1 MKRLLI
7 ASIAFCFMAC
17 QSTDISNENIR
28 SQPDLANTTHARSEV
43 LNTSSQY
50 PRELTASERSYLSQ
64 HFPSL
69 NLNLVKVTAESSS
82 QYNCI
87 AYSMGLTN
95 TWINPEADLSN
106 LMLQY
111 YYAHICYGAPYNY
124 IDCNLL
130 ASDADVDAWGT
141 SYTSMCHASKNYNGI
156 LWESKLGEYLRITHE
171 RQGFNGSL
179 YGYVQMSFNKTTYN
193 WGYPWDEPDNYTTD
207 KVQSAPLSETEKA
220 IIKQRADRIS
230 AKTAKRFYE
239 LLEQWENAI
248 HTDVRMRLSSS
259 TMTYKELPEYKAL
272 RDMGKEILPLVAKE
286 LMNREKFPLLVLY
299 DDLQDDTTRVIKYSA
314 NDKMR
319 YEGEQNRAIRT
330 IRKYIQ

>member
-7 ASIAFCFMAC
+7 ASITFCSMAC

-95 TWINPEADLSN
+95 TWINPDADLSN

-111 YYAHICYGAPYNY
+111 YYAHILYVYNSRKLACCSRRLLNTYTECSFSVPAYNY
-124 IDCNLL
+124 IVSTKVYNSTCN
-130 ASDADVDAWGT
+130 T
-141 SYTSMCHASKNYNGI
+141 
-156 LWESKLGEYLRITHE
+156 
-171 RQGFNGSL
+171 F
-179 YGYVQMSFNKTTYN
+179 
-193 WGYPWDEPDNYTTD
+193 
-207 KVQSAPLSETEKA
+207 
-220 IIKQRADRIS
+220 
-230 AKTAKRFYE
+230 
-239 LLEQWENAI
+239 
-248 HTDVRMRLSSS
+248 
-259 TMTYKELPEYKAL
+259 
-272 RDMGKEILPLVAKE
+272 
-286 LMNREKFPLLVLY
+286 FP
-299 DDLQDDTTRVIKYSA
+299 
-314 NDKMR
+314 
-319 YEGEQNRAIRT
+319 
-330 IRKYIQ
+330 